1 MLAARRPA
9 RQVRQESRASAAR
22 GWGEAVC
29 LARAGAAMQTLLGNP
44 LASPYTLG
52 FSAAAGFGA
61 ALALLLGVSL
71 PWLPWLT
78 VPVAAFAGTALAA
91 LLVYGLSR
99 LRAMTAE
106 TMVLAGIATLFLFQS
121 AQSLVQYLAAPEVL
135 RAIVF
140 WLFGALLKA
149 SWDNLPIS
157 AGILALGVAALAPV
171 VWQLTALRL
180 GDARAAALGVD
191 VRCLRLRV
199 FAIVALLTAGAVSF
213 VGTIGFIG
221 LVAPH
226 IARMLLGDE
235 QRFLLPMAGLTG
247 AGLLTGASILSKVLA
262 PGLVIPIGIVTAVIG
277 VPFLLALI
285 VRRGRRYW

>member
-1 MLAARRPA
+1 YNDGRRRIGRRPGNLQFGHDGA
-9 RQVRQESRASAAR
+9 LTENRSTSRENGITMIKKKNRSR
-22 GWGEAVC
+22 SFIHGIIVF
-29 LARAGAAMQTLLGNP
+29 LTLVV
-44 LASPYTLG
+44 
-52 FSAAAGFGA
+52 A
-61 ALALLLGVSL
+61 ALPGV
-71 PWLPWLT
+71 
-78 VPVAAFAGTALAA
+78 AGAGTALAA

-226 IARMLLGDE
+226 IARMLVGDE